1 MKCDF
6 TPSTLWRKEESMIRK
21 KSPTTRARRHFTP
34 DEKATILRRHLVEKV
49 PISTLCEESTI
60 QPSLFYLWQKQAMD
74 NLSTALQ
81 EARPHRAEEH
91 LVRQAR
97 DRIAVL
103 EASLARKDAV
113 IADVSAMP
121 TKAQKVSR

>member
-1 MKCDF
+1 M
-6 TPSTLWRKEESMIRK
+6 SRK
-21 KSPTTRARRHFTP
+21 KGTTTRARRHFTP

-60 QPSLFYLWQKQAMD
+60 QPSLFYLGQKQAMD

-81 EARPHRAEEH
+81 NGHTRRAE
-91 LVRQAR
+91 LQIGRQAR

-103 EASLARKDAV
+103 EATLARKDAV
-113 IADVSAMP
+113 IADVSEEYLALN
-121 TKAQKVSR
+121 KSSLSALNANGGL